1 MWMTF
6 MSTFMSSF
14 IECDKYMIDIL
25 VILNILMICHILIH
39 PFVLPCAAVIF
50 RGDCFAWEGG
60 CIFCPR
66 RHQEAATNLPQTR
79 IFHIFTF
86 KRGIGYRSSA
96 SNISIHWLL

>member
-25 VILNILMICHILIH
+25 VILNILMICHILID

-50 RGDCFAWEGG
+50 REDCFAQEGG
-60 CIFCPR
+60 CLFCPR
-66 RHQEAATNLPQTR
+66 GQS
-79 IFHIFTF
+79 
-86 KRGIGYRSSA
+86 RS
-96 SNISIHWLL
+96 